1 MKKINPVVWFEIYA
15 NDIDRAAT
23 FYEKVLQVALED
35 MTDPTDSSVQMKCFP
50 SDMEN
55 YGAAGALV
63 KMEAVKPSSNGSL
76 VYFGCEDCKVLE
88 DRAAENGAEVIQEKM
103 AIGEHGF
110 VSIVKDTEGNSIGFH
125 SMN

>member
-1 MKKINPVVWFEIYA
+1 MKKFNPVVWFEIYV
-15 NDIDRAAT
+15 NDMDRAAT

-35 MTDPTDSSVQMKCFP
+35 MSDPTDSSVQMKCFP

-63 KMEAVKPSSNGSL
+63 KMEAVKPSANGSL

-88 DRAAENGAEVIQEKM
+88 NRASENGAEVIQPKM

-110 VSIVKDTEGNSIGFH
+110 VSIIKDTEGNSIGFH

>member
-1 MKKINPVVWFEIYA
+1 MKKFNPVVWFEIYV

-23 FYEKVLQVALED
+23 FYEKVLQVVLED
-35 MTDPTDSSVQMKCFP
+35 MSDPTDSSVQMKCFP

-63 KMEAVKPSSNGSL
+63 KMEAVKPSTNGSL
-76 VYFGCEDCKVLE
+76 IYFGCEDCKVLE
-88 DRAAENGAEVIQEKM
+88 DRAAKNGAEVIQEKM

>member
-1 MKKINPVVWFEIYA
+1 MKKFNPVVWFEIYV
-15 NDIDRAAT
+15 NDIDRAVK
-23 FYEKVLQVALED
+23 FYQNVFQVTLED
-35 MTDPTDSSVQMKCFP
+35 MSDPTNSSVQMKGFP

-55 YGAAGALV
+55 YGAAGCLV
-63 KMEAVKPSSNGSL
+63 KMEEIKPSTNGSL

-88 DRAAENGAEVIQEKM
+88 NRAVENGAEIIQEKM
-103 AIGEHGF
+103 GIGEHGF

>member
-1 MKKINPVVWFEIYA
+1 MKKFNPVVWFEIYV

-23 FYEKVLQVALED
+23 FYEKVLQVVLED
-35 MTDPTDSSVQMKCFP
+35 MSDPTDSSVQMKCFP

-63 KMEAVKPSSNGSL
+63 KMEAVKPSTNGSL
-76 VYFGCEDCKVLE
+76 IYFGCEDCKVLE
-88 DRAAENGAEVIQEKM
+88 DRAAENGADVIQEKM

-110 VSIVKDTEGNSIGFH
+110 VSIIKDTEGNSIGFH

>member
-1 MKKINPVVWFEIYA
+1 MKKFNPVVWFEIHV
-15 NDIDRAAT
+15 NEMERAT
-23 FYEKVLQVALED
+23 KFYENVLQVTLED
-35 MTDPTDSSVQMKCFP
+35 MSDPTDGGIQMKCFP
-50 SDMEN
+50 SNMEN

-63 KMEAVKPSSNGSL
+63 KMEGITPSVNGSL

-88 DRAAENGAEVIQEKM
+88 NRAAEHGAEIIQTKM

-110 VSIVKDTEGNSIGFH
+110 ISIIKDTEGNSIGFH

>member
-1 MKKINPVVWFEIYA
+1 MKKNNPVVWFEIYV
-15 NDIDRAAT
+15 NDMDRATT
-23 FYEKVLQVALED
+23 FYEKVLQTTLED
-35 MTDPTDSSVQMKCFP
+35 MGDPTNNSIQMKCFP

-63 KMEAVKPSSNGSL
+63 KMKAVKPSTNGSL

-88 DRAAENGAEVIQEKM
+88 NRAVENGAETIQPKM

-110 VSIVKDTEGNSIGFH
+110 ISIIKDTEGNSIGFH
-125 SMN
+125 SLN

>member
-1 MKKINPVVWFEIYA
+1 MKKFNPVVWFEIYV

-23 FYEKVLQVALED
+23 FYEKVLQVMLED
-35 MTDPTDSSVQMKCFP
+35 MSDPTDSSVHMKCFP

-63 KMEAVKPSSNGSL
+63 KMEAVKPSTNGSL
-76 VYFGCEDCKVLE
+76 IYFGCEDCKVLE
-88 DRAAENGAEVIQEKM
+88 DRAAENGADVIQEKM

-110 VSIVKDTEGNSIGFH
+110 VSIIKDTEGNSIGFH

>member
-1 MKKINPVVWFEIYA
+1 MKKFNPVVWFEIYVS
-15 NDIDRAAT
+15 NMERASK
-23 FYEKVLQVALED
+23 FYEKVLQVILED
-35 MTDPTDSSVQMKCFP
+35 MSAPTDASVQMKGFP

-63 KMEAVKPSSNGSL
+63 KMEGIKPSANGSL
-76 VYFGCEDCKVLE
+76 VYFGCEDCQVLE
-88 DRAAENGAEVIQEKM
+88 NRATENGAEIIQTKM

-110 VSIVKDTEGNSIGFH
+110 ISIIKDTEGNSVGFH

>member
-1 MKKINPVVWFEIYA
+1 MKKNNPVVWFEIYV
-15 NDIDRAAT
+15 NDMGRAAK
-23 FYEKVLQVALED
+23 FYEEVLQVSLED
-35 MTDPTDSSVQMKCFP
+35 MSDPTDSSVQMKGFP

-63 KMEAVKPSSNGSL
+63 KMNEVKPSANGSL

-88 DRAAENGAEVIQEKM
+88 NRAVENGAEIIQPKV

-110 VSIVKDTEGNSIGFH
+110 VTIIKDTEGNSIGFH

>member
-1 MKKINPVVWFEIYA
+1 MKKFNPVVWFEIYV
-15 NDIDRAAT
+15 NDMDRAAK
-23 FYEKVLQVALED
+23 FYEKVLQISMEA
-35 MTDPTDSSVQMKCFP
+35 MSDPTNPSVQMKGFP
-50 SDMEN
+50 NDLEH

-63 KMEAVKPSSNGSL
+63 KMEAVKPSTNGSL

-88 DRAAENGAEVIQEKM
+88 NRAVENGAEIIQPKM

-110 VSIVKDTEGNSIGFH
+110 VSIIKDTEGNSIGFH

>member
-55 YGAAGALV
+55 YGSAGALV

>member
-1 MKKINPVVWFEIYA
+1 MKKFNPVVWFEIYV
-15 NDIDRAAT
+15 NDMDRASQ
-23 FYEKVLQVALED
+23 FYEKVLQVTLED
-35 MTDPTDSSVQMKCFP
+35 MGNPTNNPVQMKCFP
-50 SDMEN
+50 SHMEN

-63 KMEAVKPSSNGSL
+63 KMEAVKPSSNGSF

-88 DRAAENGAEVIQEKM
+88 NRAVENGAETIQPKM

-110 VSIVKDTEGNSIGFH
+110 ISIIKDTEGNSIGFH

>member
-1 MKKINPVVWFEIYA
+1 MKKFNPVVWFEIYV
-15 NDIDRAAT
+15 NDIDRAAI
-23 FYEKVLQVALED
+23 FYEQVLQVMLED
-35 MTDPTDSSVQMKCFP
+35 MSDPTNGNVQMKCFP

-63 KMEAVKPSSNGSL
+63 KMEAVKPSTNGSL
-76 VYFGCEDCKVLE
+76 IYFGCEDCQILE
-88 DRAAENGAEVIQEKM
+88 NRAVEHGAEIIQAKM
-103 AIGEHGF
+103 GIGEHGF